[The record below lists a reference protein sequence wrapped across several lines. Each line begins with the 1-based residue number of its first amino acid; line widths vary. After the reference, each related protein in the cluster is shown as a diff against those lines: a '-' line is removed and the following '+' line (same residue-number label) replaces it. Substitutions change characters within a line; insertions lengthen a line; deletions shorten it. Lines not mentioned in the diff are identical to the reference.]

1 MVKRS
6 PCRSHAAVHGVDRVN
21 DISELVQA
29 CRQGSLLHES
39 SERHLLGNDDQS
51 WVWPLPKVPWLHARS
66 FAGWNLLC
74 GCAARVTRR
83 CNHTRCLVLTSHQTR
98 RGYTVYSRHKHSPAC
113 HGPCPFNAGE
123 NWRRCARHDG
133 LYHQL
138 RA

>member
-51 WVWPLPKVPWLHARS
+51 SVWPLPKVPGCVNAKRKVALPQDGVSYAVMRYALHAV
-66 FAGWNLLC
+66 AII
-74 GCAARVTRR
+74 
-83 CNHTRCLVLTSHQTR
+83 
-98 RGYTVYSRHKHSPAC
+98 
-113 HGPCPFNAGE
+113 
-123 NWRRCARHDG
+123 HD
-133 LYHQL
+133 
-138 RA
+138 A